1 MPELQRTLLLVK
13 PDGVQRQLVGRVLT
27 RFEERG
33 LKLVGLK
40 LVHVDR
46 ALAEQHYAVHRE
58 KPFFAGLVE
67 FITSG
72 PLVAAALEGPNAIAI
87 VRAMNGAT
95 RPHEAAPGSIRGDFA
110 VETAQNLVHASDSEE
125 NAAAELALWFRPEEL
140 LDYEREID
148 RWVLARRA
156 TDRARRSERRD
167 ARPAISRSTVP
178 TRSVRPRSRRRRGRA
193 RPTT

>member
-1 MPELQRTLLLVK
+1 MADVQRTLLLVK
-13 PDGVQRQLVGRVLT
+13 PDGVQRLLVGRVLT

-40 LVHVDR
+40 LVQTDR
-46 ALAEQHYAVHRE
+46 ALAEQHYAIHRE
-58 KPFFAGLVE
+58 KPFFAGLVD

-110 VETAQNLVHASDSEE
+110 VETAQNLVHASDSPE
-125 NAAAELALWFRPEEL
+125 NAASEVALWFTEAEL
-140 LDYEREID
+140 LDYPREID
-148 RWVLARRA
+148 RWVLAPE
-156 TDRARRSERRD
+156 D
-167 ARPAISRSTVP
+167 
-178 TRSVRPRSRRRRGRA
+178 
-193 RPTT
+193 